1 MYLDLVMLLNFAV
14 DYLLLFAS
22 ARLSGL
28 EPGRKRLLSAA
39 VLGAAYSGGCLV
51 PGFEFLGGMLWRVLF
66 LILLGMLAFGWRESA
81 WRQTGVFLLL
91 SLSLGG
97 MAELAGKTGP
107 GPLLLCAGLLWLACT
122 LLLSSCRTRI
132 TAADHAVPSPLPASE
147 GSERAVSD
155 STFSDTETRP
165 TDEVEAEADTTEN
178 PQALHREYD
187 ENADAEAV
195 NNAERLVQQEGEGQ
209 GAALSAEEAAK
220 RDAQIQSDAAQ
231 TVTQTIS
238 AEEADRLGVSDE
250 APAADT
256 ATYYYTVLLQD
267 RLRSLFE
274 CKRLYAYWE
283 TTEPYVT
290 IFKDSEEHK
299 MLLSAGAYDVAAK
312 RMADDLTVDAGW
324 VSRKSPDAIVKIVP
338 ASVLGDGIL
347 STALAA
353 QVRDELCRRP
363 DWNSLPAVQQNRV
376 FLLSESLL
384 KSAPL
389 RTAAMVYLA
398 KVMYPALFEDVDVD
412 EALRQLAAEDGL
424 SISGAYVFLP

>member
-1 MYLDLVMLLNFAV
+1 MKRATLCLL
-14 DYLLLFAS
+14 
-22 ARLSGL
+22 
-28 EPGRKRLLSAA
+28 
-39 VLGAAYSGGCLV
+39 
-51 PGFEFLGGMLWRVLF
+51 
-66 LILLGMLAFGWRESA
+66 
-81 WRQTGVFLLL
+81 
-91 SLSLGG
+91 
-97 MAELAGKTGP
+97 
-107 GPLLLCAGLLWLACT
+107 LACT
-122 LLLSSCRTRI
+122 LLISGCRTRI
-132 TAADHAVPSPLPASE
+132 TAADRAEPSPLPASE

-155 STFSDTETRP
+155 STFSDAEPHP

-195 NNAERLVQQEGEGQ
+195 SNA
-209 GAALSAEEAAK
+209 AALSAEEAAK
-220 RDAQIQSDAAQ
+220 RAAQIQSDADQ

-299 MLLSAGAYDVAAK
+299 MLLGAGAYDVAMK

-398 KVMYPALFEDVDVD
+398 KAMYPALFEDVNTD